1 MLALKE
7 PCTQQDVAIV
17 SPRAG
22 LPPRRHKDRGTL
34 DWKFACYLRDR
45 GAPLLRCCRCGDV
58 DAIANLEDIRLAP
71 CARCGRASAAHR
83 RCLEK
88 GVVRP
93 VLSSDVHGEDVGSC
107 PSCGTA
113 LDAGTRMPCDVAEL
127 GACVWFDGPRLRRAV
142 LRVCADALLVYVACS
157 KLRAYATSTYMDQCG
172 REPDTLRAAFV
183 VWLTLQVAL
192 LRVVRSDAYSET
204 LMHIWQHRGSVVRYL
219 ALYGFHVVAFV
230 ANMVAFLPWGA
241 PRCASAPLV
250 EWGALLMLALGT
262 LVSAAC
268 LAAFERTTYL
278 VLTVAD
284 LAEPPGS
291 PTTTARHLPPAR

>member
-1 MLALKE
+1 M
-7 PCTQQDVAIV
+7 
-17 SPRAG
+17 
-22 LPPRRHKDRGTL
+22 
-34 DWKFACYLRDR
+34 
-45 GAPLLRCCRCGDV
+45 
-58 DAIANLEDIRLAP
+58 
-71 CARCGRASAAHR
+71 
-83 RCLEK
+83 
-88 GVVRP
+88 
-93 VLSSDVHGEDVGSC
+93 
-107 PSCGTA
+107 
-113 LDAGTRMPCDVAEL
+113 
-127 GACVWFDGPRLRRAV
+127 WFDGPRLRRAV

-157 KLRAYATSTYMDQCG
+157 KLRAYAMQRFVDQCG
-172 REPDTLRAAFV
+172 REPDTLRSIFV

-241 PRCASAPLV
+241 PRCVKSQLF
-250 EWGALLMLALGT
+250 EWGAALMLALGT

-291 PTTTARHLPPAR
+291 PTTTARHLPPQR